1 HLGEVTLQLT
11 PSQARTL
18 DTRTIANLWREQAGS
33 IPGAV
38 ELKFNSSL
46 FTVGNAIDIQLSGEN
61 VGELREI
68 AAALRLK
75 LSSYPGVIDITDS
88 FRSGKQELKLSMKP
102 EGDAAGLSLA
112 QLASQVRQAF
122 YGEEAQRIQRG
133 RDDVRVMV
141 RYTDS
146 ERRSVGALD
155 RMRVRTPAGSEIP
168 FTTVAEADLGRGYA
182 SINRTDARRVVSVT
196 ADVDRSVITAEEVLS
211 DLSRGYLNDLLKDHP
226 RVALSLEG
234 EQRQSGEYLVSLVF
248 PFLIALF
255 VIYALLAIPLHSYTQ
270 PLMIMSVIPFAY
282 VGAIWGHQIMKQF
295 DLVAGIAMMSIL
307 GMIAAAGVVV
317 NSSLILT
324 YTVNRLVSEGEAL
337 DDAVVN
343 AAVTRCRPII
353 LTSLTTFVGLMPLM
367 FNTSVQAQFLV
378 PMAVSLAFGV
388 TFATVITLL
397 VVPAIYRVFE
407 DIGGLIT
414 GLRSPAGATESTV

>member
-1 HLGEVTLQLT
+1 
-11 PSQARTL
+11 
-18 DTRTIANLWREQAGS
+18 
-33 IPGAV
+33 
-38 ELKFNSSL
+38 
-46 FTVGNAIDIQLSGEN
+46 
-61 VGELREI
+61 
-68 AAALRLK
+68 
-75 LSSYPGVIDITDS
+75 
-88 FRSGKQELKLSMKP
+88 MKP
-102 EGDAAGLSLA
+102 QGEAAGLSLR
-112 QLASQVRQAF
+112 QLALQVRQAF

-146 ERRSVGALD
+146 ERRSIATLD
-155 RMRVRTPAGSEIP
+155 GMRVRTPDGSEIP
-168 FTTVAEADLGRGYA
+168 FDTVADANLGRGYA
-182 SINRTDARRVVSVT
+182 SINRTNSKRVVSVT
-196 ADVDRSVITAEEVLS
+196 ADVDRTSITAEEVLA
-211 DLSRGYLNDLLKDHP
+211 DLGKTFLPDLLSRYP
-226 RVALSLEG
+226 RVSLSLEG

-255 VIYALLAIPLHSYTQ
+255 VIYALLAIPLGSYTQ

-295 DLVAGIAMMSIL
+295 DLIGGIAMMSIL

-324 YTVNRLVSEGEAL
+324 YTVNRFRAEGYATDL
-337 DDAVVN
+337 AVVE
-343 AAVTRCRPII
+343 ASVSRARPIV
-353 LTSLTTFVGLMPLM
+353 LTSMTTFVGLMPLM

-397 VVPAIYRVFE
+397 VVPAIYCTFQDIE
-407 DIGGLIT
+407 DVLA
-414 GLRSPAGATESTV
+414 GLRRKPGLETDPAIEQGT

>member
-1 HLGEVTLQLT
+1 
-11 PSQARTL
+11 
-18 DTRTIANLWREQAGS
+18 
-33 IPGAV
+33 
-38 ELKFNSSL
+38 
-46 FTVGNAIDIQLSGEN
+46 
-61 VGELREI
+61 
-68 AAALRLK
+68 
-75 LSSYPGVIDITDS
+75 
-88 FRSGKQELKLSMKP
+88 
-102 EGDAAGLSLA
+102 
-112 QLASQVRQAF
+112 
-122 YGEEAQRIQRG
+122 
-133 RDDVRVMV
+133 
-141 RYTDS
+141 
-146 ERRSVGALD
+146 
-155 RMRVRTPAGSEIP
+155 
-168 FTTVAEADLGRGYA
+168 
-182 SINRTDARRVVSVT
+182 
-196 ADVDRSVITAEEVLS
+196 
-211 DLSRGYLNDLLKDHP
+211 
-226 RVALSLEG
+226 
-234 EQRQSGEYLVSLVF
+234 
-248 PFLIALF
+248 

-414 GLRSPAGATESTV
+414 GLRSPAVATESTV

>member
-1 HLGEVTLQLT
+1 
-11 PSQARTL
+11 
-18 DTRTIANLWREQAGS
+18 
-33 IPGAV
+33 V

-46 FTVGNAIDIQLSGEN
+46 FTVGNAIDIQLSGDN

-68 AAALRLK
+68 ATQIRSQLG
-75 LSSYPGVIDITDS
+75 SYQGVIDITDS

-102 EGDAAGLSLA
+102 EGEAAGLSLN
-112 QLASQVRQAF
+112 QLALQIRQAF

-141 RYTDS
+141 RYTDD
-146 ERRSVGALD
+146 ERRSLASLD
-155 RMRVRTPAGSEIP
+155 RMRVRTPSGAEVP
-168 FTTVAEADLGRGYA
+168 FGTVAEVDFGRGYA
-182 SINRTDARRVVSVT
+182 SINRTNSRRVVNVT
-196 ADVDRSVITAEEVLS
+196 ADVDRTSITAEEVLT
-211 DLSRGYLNDLLKDHP
+211 DLSKSFLPELLSRYP
-226 RVALSLEG
+226 RVSLSLEG

-255 VIYALLAIPLHSYTQ
+255 VIYALLAIPLGSYTQ

-295 DLVAGIAMMSIL
+295 DLIGGVAMMSIL

-324 YTVNRLVSEGEAL
+324 YTVNRLRKEGMRSDE
-337 DDAVVN
+337 AVVE
-343 AAVTRCRPII
+343 AAVSRARPIV
-353 LTSLTTFVGLMPLM
+353 LTSMTTFVGLMPLM

-397 VVPAIYRVFE
+397 VVPSIYRSFD
-407 DIGGLIT
+407 DIAWVLERLRDKAGL
-414 GLRSPAGATESTV
+414 GSNNVSQESVRPG